1 MFFFSASSRQFGFRH
16 LIPMFRTLLV
26 TAATALILGFATFFP
41 SPSQMLRAQEDELTS
56 TIQVGSSRIDVH
68 IESGEFAVSHAEL
81 LDWVH
86 HAANSV
92 TTYYGRFPVPLLKL
106 FISSSHGRG
115 VGGGKTFGFE
125 DGGRIQIH
133 VGKQTIVAGLAKD
146 WMLTHEMVHL
156 AFPSVADKHHWLE
169 EGLATYVEP
178 IARVRAHY
186 FDPAEMWFEVVR
198 DLPQGLPASGD
209 EGLDHTHTWGRT
221 YWGGALYCMLADIQ
235 IHKLTQNKKGLDDA
249 LRGILNAGG
258 DIRYNWDLE
267 KALDVGDKATGVAV
281 LRPLYDKMKNQP
293 YPVDLDAMWKELG
306 VARTDDTVHFID
318 SAPLAAT
325 LRAITNGAPSGP
337 AINTHALNTP
347 PIILGRNSRPQGS
360 LLPPPKLEE

>member
-1 MFFFSASSRQFGFRH
+1 MS
-16 LIPMFRTLLV
+16 RTLLII
-26 TAATALILGFATFFP
+26 AASALVVCFAVFFR
-41 SPSQMLRAQEDELTS
+41 SSSQLAWAQGDELTS

-81 LDWVH
+81 LDWVR
-86 HAANSV
+86 HAASSV
-92 TTYYGRFPVPLLKL
+92 TTYYRRFPVPLLRL

-133 VGKQTIVAGLAKD
+133 VGKQTIAAGLAKD

-156 AFPSVADKHHWLE
+156 AFPSVADKHHWIE
-169 EGLATYVEP
+169 EGIATYVEP

-198 DLPQGLPASGD
+198 DLPQGLPAPGD

-221 YWGGALYCMLADIQ
+221 YWGGALYCLLADIQ
-235 IHKLTQNKKGLDDA
+235 IHKLTQNQKGLDDA

-267 KALDVGDKATGVAV
+267 KALDIGDRSTGVAV
-281 LRPLYDKMKNQP
+281 LKPLYESMKNQP
-293 YPVDLDAMWKELG
+293 HPVDLNAMWNELG
-306 VARTDDTVHFID
+306 VERAGDTVHFSD
-318 SAPLAAT
+318 SAPEAAT
-325 LRAITNGAPSGP
+325 LKAMTNGNTASPG
-337 AINTHALNTP
+337 THAQNSAP
-347 PIILGRNSRPQGS
+347 VILGRNSRPQA
-360 LLPPPKLEE
+360 PPSRRSESEQ

>member
-1 MFFFSASSRQFGFRH
+1 MSRTRPITAASVVLLCSAVFFSGPGH
-16 LIPMFRTLLV
+16 L
-26 TAATALILGFATFFP
+26 
-41 SPSQMLRAQEDELTS
+41 LRAQGDELTS

-68 IESGEFAVSHAEL
+68 IENGEFAVSRAEL
-81 LDWVH
+81 VDWVH

-92 TTYYGRFPVPLLKL
+92 TTYYGRFPVPYLRL

-133 VGKQTIVAGLAKD
+133 VGKQTIAAGLAKD

-156 AFPSVADKHHWLE
+156 AFPSVADKHHWIE

-186 FDPAEMWFEVVR
+186 FEPAEMWFEVVR
-198 DLPQGLPASGD
+198 DLPQGLPAPGD

-221 YWGGALYCMLADIQ
+221 YWGGALYCILADIQ

-258 DIRYNWDLE
+258 DIRYNWDLD
-267 KALDVGDKATGVAV
+267 KALEVGDKSTGVAV
-281 LRPLYDKMKNQP
+281 LKPLYDAMKDQP
-293 YPVDLDAMWKELG
+293 HPVDLDAMWKDLG
-306 VARTDDTVHFID
+306 VERTDDTVRFLD
-318 SAPLAAT
+318 SAPGAVT
-325 LRAITNGAPSGP
+325 LKAITNGSAPAP
-337 AINTHALNTP
+337 ETPHALNTQ
-347 PIILGRNSRPQGS
+347 PIILGRNSRP
-360 LLPPPKLEE
+360 

>member
-1 MFFFSASSRQFGFRH
+1 MSRTPLIAAASAS
-16 LIPMFRTLLV
+16 ILV
-26 TAATALILGFATFFP
+26 ICFAVFFC
-41 SPSQMLRAQEDELTS
+41 SPGHVAWAQEDELTS
-56 TIQVGSSRIDVH
+56 TIQVGSSRIDVR

-92 TTYYGRFPVPLLKL
+92 TTYYGRFPVPLLRL

-133 VGKQTIVAGLAKD
+133 VGKQTIAAGLAKD

-156 AFPSVADKHHWLE
+156 AFPSVADKHHWIE

-198 DLPQGLPASGD
+198 DLPQGLPAPRD

-235 IHKLTQNKKGLDDA
+235 IHKLTQNQKGLDDA

-258 DIRYNWDLE
+258 DIRYNWELD
-267 KALDVGDKATGVAV
+267 KALEVGDKATGVAV
-281 LRPLYDKMKNQP
+281 LKPLYDAMKNQP
-293 YPVDLDAMWKELG
+293 HPVDLDAMWKDLG
-306 VARTDDTVHFID
+306 VERTGDTVHFLD
-318 SAPLAAT
+318 SAPEAAI
-325 LRAITNGAPSGP
+325 LKAITDGNATQPAP
-337 AINTHALNTP
+337 THALNSQ
-347 PIILGRNSRPQGS
+347 PIILGRNSRPQS
-360 LLPPPKLEE
+360 SPFPPSESE